1 LNCFEENNFY
11 LVIADKAFLSGLG
24 IAEEEFH
31 AMTWFSSWAVDGD
44 HSSQDSL
51 EAEDSSSEVR

>member
-31 AMTWFSSWAVDGD
+31 AMTLFSSWAVDGD

>member
-44 HSSQDSL
+44 HSSQDS
-51 EAEDSSSEVR
+51 